1 MALTVEWTENAIRD
15 LSGLPADRRAQI
27 IRRVEAWAGG
37 MPSDVKKLAG
47 SDEFRLRI
55 GDYRLIFTRE
65 GQHVTI
71 ERVFHRKDAY

>member
-1 MALTVEWTENAIRD
+1 MELTVEWTENAIRD
-15 LSGLPADRRAQI
+15 LANLPADRRTQI
-27 IRRVEAWAGG
+27 VRRVEAWANG
-37 MPSDVKKLAG
+37 MASDVKKLAG

-65 GQHVTI
+65 GRHVTI